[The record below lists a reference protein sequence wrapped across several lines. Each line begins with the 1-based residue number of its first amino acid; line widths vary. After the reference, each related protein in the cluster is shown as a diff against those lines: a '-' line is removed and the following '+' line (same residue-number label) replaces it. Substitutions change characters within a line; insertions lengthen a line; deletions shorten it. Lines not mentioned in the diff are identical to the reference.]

1 MYKTVTESDAR
12 ISRGDNLAS
21 KVSIRKLHVGGRK
34 NGDTN
39 LSPMMRTLIG
49 AAGELDGSNA
59 KTAKTFGVSN
69 RSVAN
74 YRKGRTSHSQA
85 IKPAAKADIDLAVT
99 EAKGRGEGIKAKAT
113 SRLDSLFDG
122 PISAENLSTLKPRE
136 AISAAKDLATVIDRV
151 SVRES
156 GHDQRVQIQ
165 IFAPRQREEKE
176 YEVVDVTARD
186 VS

>member
-1 MYKTVTESDAR
+1 VYKTVTESDER
-12 ISRGDNLAS
+12 LSREDNLAS
-21 KVSIRKLHVGGRK
+21 KVEVRKLHEGGRK

-39 LSPMMRTLIG
+39 LTPLMRTLIG
-49 AAGELDGSNA
+49 AAAEVDGNNA
-59 KTAKTFGVSN
+59 KTAKTFGVSD
-69 RSVAN
+69 RAVAN
-74 YRKGRTSHSQA
+74 YRKGRTSQSGP
-85 IKPAAKADIDLAVT
+85 ISPAARAEVVEVAEEK
-99 EAKGRGEGIKAKAT
+99 EKSGEGIKEKAK

-156 GHDQRVQIQ
+156 GDKQQVQVV
-165 IFAPRQREEKE
+165 IFAPRQRDEKE
-176 YEVVDVTARD
+176 YEAIDVSARD

>member
-12 ISRGDNLAS
+12 IHREDNLAN
-21 KVSIRKLHVGGRK
+21 KVEVRKLHEGGRK

-39 LSPMMRTLIG
+39 LSPLMRTLIG
-49 AAGELDGSNA
+49 AAAELDGNNA
-59 KTAKTFGVSN
+59 TTAKTFNVSD
-69 RSVAN
+69 RAVAN
-74 YRKGRTSHSQA
+74 YRRGRTSRDM
-85 IKPAAKADIDLAVT
+85 PVKA
-99 EAKGRGEGIKAKAT
+99 EAKSDVEEVVATATEQGQGIKAKAT

-156 GHDQRVQIQ
+156 GDDKRIQ
-165 IFAPRQREEKE
+165 VVIFAPRQREEKE
-176 YEVVDVTARD
+176 YEAIDVTARD